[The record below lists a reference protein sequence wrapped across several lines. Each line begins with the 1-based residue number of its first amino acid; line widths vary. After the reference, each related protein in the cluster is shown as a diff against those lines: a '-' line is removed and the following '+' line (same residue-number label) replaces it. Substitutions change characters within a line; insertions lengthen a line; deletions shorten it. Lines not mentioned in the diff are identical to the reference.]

1 MIDTVV
7 LSIPRSKYTILD
19 HNRFEPSTKG
29 LFYPPYYSLGS
40 RSNFSCKQNPTKK
53 DYLSGIYKPRLTITK
68 RIRKG
73 GYVYPLRIEFSIP
86 KLIFSNN
93 FDEIQESDFNLVI
106 DTLKERLKEMAIL
119 IKKDDLVNTKVSA
132 IHYSK
137 NIALVNYT
145 SCSMILGELAKIN
158 LTKRLD
164 LDKTSFRN
172 GGQAIHCHANSFDI
186 AIYDKIKDLEQAK
199 VSEKRSTEKN
209 NQIQLNLFDKNPTVK
224 PFEVIRIEIRLN
236 NRTKIKSLLKSLKM
250 TTEPTFINLYSDM
263 LSKNIILYFW
273 KEIEESSQILSIDTD
288 KPSELFRTIIKNN
301 TGIRNTK
308 TLKILATIFLVQEI
322 GFRNTRNLFD
332 TNYKSNKFWYNL
344 IKELKETRLPM
355 NGKYNPI
362 EEVSRSIKEFKPLK
376 LKYYQIKNKINEY
389 V

>member
-19 HNRFEPSTKG
+19 HNRFEPSSKG
-29 LFYPPYYSLGS
+29 LFCPPYYSLGS
-40 RSNFSCKQNPTKK
+40 RSNFSCKQNPTIKE
-53 DYLSGIYKPRLTITK
+53 YQSGIYKPRLTITK
-68 RIRKG
+68 RVRRG

-93 FDEIQESDFNLVI
+93 FDEIQESDFNLAI

-119 IKKDDLVNTKVSA
+119 IKKDDLVNANVSA
-132 IHYSK
+132 VHYSK
-137 NIALVNYT
+137 NIALTNYT
-145 SCSMILGELAKIN
+145 SCSMVLGELAKIN

-172 GGQAIHCHANSFDI
+172 EGQVIHYHANSFEV

-199 VSEKRSTEKN
+199 ISEKRSTEKN
-209 NQIQLNLFDKNPTVK
+209 NQIQLNLFDNNPIVK
-224 PFEVIRIEIRLN
+224 PFEVIRIEVRLN

-250 TTEPTFINLYSDM
+250 ALEPTFINLYNNM
-263 LSKNIILYFW
+263 LSKNIILHFW
-273 KEIEESSQILSIDTD
+273 KEIEESSHFLSVDTD
-288 KPSELFRTIIKNN
+288 KPSELFKTITKNN
-301 TGIRNTK
+301 PGIRNTK

-344 IKELKETRLPM
+344 IKELRKTKLPK
-355 NGKYNPI
+355 GEKYNPI
-362 EEVSRSIKEFKPLK
+362 AGIYESIKDFKPLR
-376 LKYYQIKNKINEY
+376 LVEY
-389 V
+389 KK

>member
-7 LSIPRSKYTILD
+7 LTIPRSKYTILD
-19 HNRFEPSTKG
+19 HNRFSPSTKG
-29 LFYPPYYSLGS
+29 LFEPPYYSLGS

-53 DYLSGIYKPRLTITK
+53 DYLSGIYKPRLTVTK
-68 RIRKG
+68 RVRRG
-73 GYVYPLRIEFSIP
+73 GYVYPLRVEFSIP

-93 FDEIQESDFNLVI
+93 FDEIQESDFNLAI

-119 IKKDDLVNTKVSA
+119 VKKDDLVNANVSA
-132 IHYSK
+132 VHYSK
-137 NIALVNYT
+137 NIALTNYT
-145 SCSMILGELAKIN
+145 SCSMVLGELAKIN

-172 GGQAIHCHANSFDI
+172 EGQVIHYHANSFEV

-209 NQIQLNLFDKNPTVK
+209 NQIQLNLFDNNPIVK

-236 NRTKIKSLLKSLKM
+236 NRAKIKSLLKSLKM
-250 TTEPTFINLYSDM
+250 AIEPTFINLYSNM

-273 KEIEESSQILSIDTD
+273 KEIEESSHILSVDTD
-288 KPSELFRTIIKNN
+288 KPLEIFKTITKNN
-301 TGIRNTK
+301 PGIRNTK
-308 TLKILATIFLVQEI
+308 ALKILATIFLVQEI

-355 NGKYNPI
+355 NERYNPI
-362 EEVSRSIKEFKPLK
+362 TEVSRSIKEFKPLK
-376 LKYYQIKNKINEY
+376 IKEY
-389 V
+389 K

>member
-7 LSIPRSKYTILD
+7 ISIPRSNYTILD
-19 HNRFEPSTKG
+19 HNRFEPSSKG
-29 LFYPPYYSLGS
+29 LFEPPYYNLGS

-73 GYVYPLRIEFSIP
+73 GYVYPLRVEFSIP

-93 FDEIQESDFNLVI
+93 FDEIQESDFNLTI
-106 DTLKERLKEMAIL
+106 DTLKVRLKEMAIL
-119 IKKDDLVNTKVSA
+119 VKKDDLVNAKVSA

-137 NIALVNYT
+137 NIALTNYT
-145 SCSMILGELAKIN
+145 STSMVLNELTKIN

-172 GGQAIHCHANSFDI
+172 EGQVIHYHANSFEV

-236 NRTKIKSLLKSLKM
+236 NRSKIKSLLKSLKM
-250 TTEPTFINLYSDM
+250 TTVPTFINLYSNM